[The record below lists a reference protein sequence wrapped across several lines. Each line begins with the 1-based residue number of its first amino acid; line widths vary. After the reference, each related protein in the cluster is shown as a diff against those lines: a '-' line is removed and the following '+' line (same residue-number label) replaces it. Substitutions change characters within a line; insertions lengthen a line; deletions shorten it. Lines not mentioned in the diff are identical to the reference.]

1 MFSLRE
7 SETPVPHP
15 PYPQAAPAAPSRGQ
29 SPPGAGSRSLRIPEQ
44 GNREGDLYPHHTA
57 QHCRGIW
64 ELPLCSGSNLIFK
77 KCISLPL
84 ANIPSSSYHSSG
96 ACVVSKGKY
105 KQAYQKLP
113 HHNQCGLLAGT
124 FQGVCGNPIR
134 GNEVTAE
141 IQLTPESGSGYANPF
156 ASFLV
161 GADRGGPLL
170 ISHPKQLL
178 WLDIARP

>member
-1 MFSLRE
+1 MGALR
-7 SETPVPHP
+7 PL
-15 PYPQAAPAAPSRGQ
+15 QQ
-29 SPPGAGSRSLRIPEQ
+29 SQ
-44 GNREGDLYPHHTA
+44 REGDLCRHFTA
-57 QHCRGIW
+57 QHYRGIW
-64 ELPLCSGSNLIFK
+64 ELPLCSGSNLILK

-84 ANIPSSSYHSSG
+84 ANIPSSSYHSPGVSG
-96 ACVVSKGKY
+96 VSKGKY

-113 HHNQCGLLAGT
+113 HHNQCGLLDGT
-124 FQGVCGNPIR
+124 FQGVYGNPVK

-141 IQLTPESGSGYANPF
+141 IQLTPEMSRSGYANPF

-161 GADRGGPLL
+161 GADKREPLL

>member
-1 MFSLRE
+1 M
-7 SETPVPHP
+7 
-15 PYPQAAPAAPSRGQ
+15 G
-29 SPPGAGSRSLRIPEQ
+29 G
-44 GNREGDLYPHHTA
+44 
-57 QHCRGIW
+57 
-64 ELPLCSGSNLIFK
+64 LPLRSGLNLIFK

-96 ACVVSKGKY
+96 ASGVSKGKY

-113 HHNQCGLLAGT
+113 HHNQCGFLAGT
-124 FQGVCGNPIR
+124 FQGVYGNPIR

-141 IQLTPESGSGYANPF
+141 IGLTPEMLGIVYANPF

-161 GADRGGPLL
+161 GADRGEPLL